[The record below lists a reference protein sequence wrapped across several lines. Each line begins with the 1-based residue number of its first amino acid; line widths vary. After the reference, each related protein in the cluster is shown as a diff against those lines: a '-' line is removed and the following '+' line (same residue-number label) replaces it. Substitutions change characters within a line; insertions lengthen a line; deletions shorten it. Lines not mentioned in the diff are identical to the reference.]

1 MRFPFAVA
9 AQLWTPLPFVTNEV
23 TAGLQSDFQQSLL
36 VASDGSVSLSTR
48 RRLRTKC
55 KMDFHKLPY
64 DTQHCSVD
72 FELNQP
78 QSEVVLVAKAG
89 FESNSPSGNSKW
101 KLRALTEQL
110 ASDKEL
116 KLTFELRRKYKY
128 YETYVIIPA
137 IILILISYSSFFVAR
152 TNGARFGLTIIAFLA
167 LLNFITGQLNR
178 IPNVAY
184 HVRLL
189 SFLYLSM
196 FFSAA
201 AIFEYVLV
209 NILMKV
215 ELKINKAKEDAEKE
229 LGLNTLE
236 EKRSAHEKIRR
247 GLQRERSVR
256 DVRKR
261 RAWSLSRSESNSP
274 RGGAPDSA
282 ELSDGS
288 TRLPEQDA
296 ESDVEAPAR
305 AADDLDAK
313 RQEVLLREVREAA
326 GKFGRLFLYGTDM
339 WIKDQYLD
347 IFFRWVYLPLYII
360 FASFSLNI

>member
-1 MRFPFAVA
+1 LQTTNYQRLDRPGVAKAGSSEAFPDEASLTFDLAYLLAVDQVTQRLELQGTLGAYWNDYRLAFDPSCAGTNEMRFPFAVA
-9 AQLWTPLPFVTNEV
+9 AQLWTPLPFVTNEVARSGRTSKARRVDAATTTPRAVHRSRVASTPRRPRRGFFGDIKSASRRRRGGPPAQV

-137 IILILISYSSFFVAR
+137 IILAIL
-152 TNGARFGLTIIAFLA
+152 
-167 LLNFITGQLNR
+167 
-178 IPNVAY
+178 
-184 HVRLL
+184 
-189 SFLYLSM
+189 
-196 FFSAA
+196 
-201 AIFEYVLV
+201 
-209 NILMKV
+209 
-215 ELKINKAKEDAEKE
+215 
-229 LGLNTLE
+229 
-236 EKRSAHEKIRR
+236 
-247 GLQRERSVR
+247 
-256 DVRKR
+256 
-261 RAWSLSRSESNSP
+261 
-274 RGGAPDSA
+274 
-282 ELSDGS
+282 
-288 TRLPEQDA
+288 
-296 ESDVEAPAR
+296 PA
-305 AADDLDAK
+305 
-313 RQEVLLREVREAA
+313 
-326 GKFGRLFLYGTDM
+326 
-339 WIKDQYLD
+339 
-347 IFFRWVYLPLYII
+347 
-360 FASFSLNI
+360 